1 MGPGIGN
8 ISTGAPNYNP
18 VEMSPGT
25 GGTGSVSSPA
35 SGNVDNPNDIVRQMA
50 DRGPDIDG
58 AQALKNAEVRNLAQ
72 KLRDMVPARH
82 TLKKSVWNV
91 FKSIGRAV
99 MKTCHAIR
107 NTFAFAPPRRSR
119 AEFQSALESRHSE
132 AYAQDAKS
140 RVGTWTGRPGNLV
153 SYGTDVLGTAMGL
166 RENIRTKPFSKA
178 EIETIRNGQFK
189 LSDITQDPNL
199 ENCWFLGTLV
209 SFLTAKGPGAIQ
221 DLISLPPDGAEQS
234 GDTPLMAQV
243 KLGGEVYEVP
253 LAEICDDRGLG
264 GSKSAPW
271 VKLMETAMQM
281 HLMNLHEKDVDV
293 NGYFEKDK
301 VVDMSFGCSNV
312 ALGSLLGDG
321 ITVNEAGKREFVP
334 RSTDLKFHLDVDA
347 IEKAVKD
354 RRPVMVL
361 TSDSFLTSLGTGLS
375 PNHCISVQD
384 VVRKPNGTAYFQILD
399 PYNRSVLV
407 SSENLQDASVV
418 IEKPPKDQAPQ
429 LQRRDSLASTAAQFE
444 APVDRAGDDF

>member
-1 MGPGIGN
+1 MGLGIDNVG
-8 ISTGAPNYNP
+8 TGVPNYNP
-18 VEMSPGT
+18 VEMPPET
-25 GGTGSVSSPA
+25 GRTGSVSSPA
-35 SGNVDNPNDIVRQMA
+35 SGNVDNPNDIARQMA
-50 DRGPDIDG
+50 GRGPNIDG
-58 AQALKNAEVRNLAQ
+58 AQALRNAEVKDLAQ
-72 KLRDMVPARH
+72 ELRDMVPARH

-107 NTFAFAPPRRSR
+107 NTFAFAPPKRSR
-119 AEFQSALESRHSE
+119 AEFQSALESRHPE
-132 AYAQDAKS
+132 AYAQGAKS
-140 RVGTWTGRPGNLV
+140 RVGVWTERPGNLI
-153 SYGTDVLGTAMGL
+153 SYGTNELGTAMGL

-209 SFLTAKGPGAIQ
+209 SFLTAKGAGAIQ
-221 DLISLPPDGAEQS
+221 DLISLPPDGAEPS

-253 LAEICDDRGLG
+253 LAEICDDRGIG

-271 VKLMETAMQM
+271 VKLLETAMQM

-293 NGYFEKDK
+293 SGYFEKEK
-301 VVDMSFGCSNV
+301 VVDMSFGCANV

-321 ITVNEAGKREFVP
+321 TTVNEKGKREFIP
-334 RSTDLKFHLDVDA
+334 RSTDLKFNLDVDA
-347 IEKAVKD
+347 VEKAVKD
-354 RRPVMVL
+354 GRPAMIL
-361 TSDSFLTSLGTGLS
+361 TSGSFMTSFGTGLS
-375 PNHCISVQD
+375 PNHCVSVQD
-384 VVRKPNGTAYFQILD
+384 VVKGRDGKTYFQILD

-407 SSENLQDASVV
+407 SADCLLDASVV
-418 IEKPPKDQAPQ
+418 IEKPSKEPAPQ
-429 LQRRDSLASTAAQFE
+429 FQRRDSLASTTAQFE
-444 APVDRAGDDF
+444 APVSRSGDDF